1 MIDDF
6 FYGAVSLEHTN
17 GGIKPWRIPYRD
29 LALFPPNGIDTKA
42 EICAGVRLRLRTDS
56 TAVVVMFAPLEK
68 SARMDCTVDGAL
80 HSTVELGQGDTEA
93 CFTPLPG
100 EMVDLEIYLPQ
111 NTGMT
116 VIGLRVMSCAE
127 FAFSPD
133 QRPKWVTYGSSITQC
148 VDARSPSHTWP
159 AIAARSSGFNLTNL
173 GFSGNC
179 HLESM
184 VARLI
189 RDLPADLISLCVGIN
204 VYGAATLSP
213 RTFKPALI
221 GMLEIIREKHSHTP
235 LLVISPI
242 YAPDCE
248 TTENKLGFTLIA
260 MREEISQTV
269 ALLQNRG
276 DRSIFYLDG
285 LELLGMADANHLP
298 DGLHPDASGYELMA
312 ARFEESGIN
321 TLRNKG
327 ISL

>member
-1 MIDDF
+1 MADDL
-6 FYGAVSLEHTN
+6 FYGAVSLEHID

-29 LALFPPNGIDTKA
+29 LALFLPNGIDSKA

-56 TAVVVMFAPLEK
+56 TSVIIMFAPLEEA
-68 SARMDCTVDGAL
+68 ARMDCTVDGAL
-80 HSTVELGQGDTEA
+80 HSTVALLKGDSA
-93 CFTPLPG
+93 APFTMLPG
-100 EMVDLEIYLPQ
+100 EMADLEIFLPQ

-116 VIGLRVMSCAE
+116 IIGLRVMSCAE
-127 FAFSPD
+127 FAFFPD

-148 VDARSPSHTWP
+148 VDARSPSYTWP
-159 AIAARSSGFNLTNL
+159 AIASRRSQFNLTCL

-179 HLESM
+179 HLEPT
-184 VARLI
+184 VARMI
-189 RDLPADLISLCVGIN
+189 RDLPADFISLCVGIN

-221 GMLEIIREKHSHTP
+221 GMLETIREKHSHTP

-242 YAPDCE
+242 YAPDRE

-269 ALLQNRG
+269 ALMQNRG
-276 DRSIFYLDG
+276 DRRIFYLDG
-285 LELLGMADANHLP
+285 LELLGLADADHLP

-312 ARFEESGIN
+312 DRFVDRGIN
-321 TLRNKG
+321 ALRDKG
-327 ISL
+327 IFL